1 MSRKRTA
8 LEWLIEEYEK
18 HCDGDGL
25 IPFEI
30 IELALDME
38 KQQIKDA
45 YNHAYREAEEDC
57 CKEVGPDIANFA
69 NAEHY
74 YNDTYTI

>member
-8 LEWLIEEYEK
+8 LEYLIEEYKK

-25 IPFEI
+25 TPFEI
-30 IELALDME
+30 IELAKDME

-45 YNHAYREAEEDC
+45 FNRGYRDGEITQHYPGQLDVQYFDDAE
-57 CKEVGPDIANFA
+57 N
-69 NAEHY
+69 Y